1 MRFQFI
7 FIMRIGK
14 EIGLRLTDIT
24 SERNG
29 RFSKNALELVVFFSF
44 NLKLNVILNI
54 GMSFL
59 TNCTICN
66 ISFKYSRRLTGA
78 AICLANNLL
87 SSLTVFIF

>member
-14 EIGLRLTDIT
+14 EIGLRLTDII
-24 SERNG
+24 SERKG
-29 RFSKNALELVVFFSF
+29 RFSKNALELLVFF
-44 NLKLNVILNI
+44 KLNVILNI